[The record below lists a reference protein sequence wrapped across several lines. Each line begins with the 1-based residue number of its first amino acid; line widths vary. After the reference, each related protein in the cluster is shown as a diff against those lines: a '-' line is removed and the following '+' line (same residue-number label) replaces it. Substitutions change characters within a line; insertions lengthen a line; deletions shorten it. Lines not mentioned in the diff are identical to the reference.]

1 MVNNNKIYIIRG
13 QQTNKILW
21 VDSIVMYN
29 INIFEKWTQEID
41 KSGILNQWSVLEIK
55 LINSRKDIFAINI
68 RIKEKQSSFLL
79 VVYFHFFKNNIFK
92 AYLRDYYNQN
102 NSKCLEK
109 FDFCFFF
116 VDLKKVLFHFC
127 Y

>member
-1 MVNNNKIYIIRG
+1 
-13 QQTNKILW
+13 
-21 VDSIVMYN
+21 MYN

-79 VVYFHFFKNNIFK
+79 VVYFHI
-92 AYLRDYYNQN
+92 Y
-102 NSKCLEK
+102 SK
-109 FDFCFFF
+109 
-116 VDLKKVLFHFC
+116 HI
-127 Y
+127 